1 MRVLP
6 HQQDT
11 GGFFIAVLVK
21 KATLPWQ
28 QKKEA
33 KLSGSYIFGPVKMS
47 DFDLSTFS
55 SISVILHRFLFY
67 SEQKD
72 KSEANGGEVKDTKME
87 EGNNTTEQTAKE
99 DEGTKKRPAEED
111 EDLK

>member
-1 MRVLP
+1 
-6 HQQDT
+6 
-11 GGFFIAVLVK
+11 
-21 KATLPWQ
+21 
-28 QKKEA
+28 
-33 KLSGSYIFGPVKMS
+33 MS

-72 KSEANGGEVKDTKME
+72 KSEANGGEVKDNKME
-87 EGNNTTEQTAKE
+87 EGNPSEQTAKE
-99 DEGTKKRPAEED
+99 DKGTKKRPAEED

>member
-33 KLSGSYIFGPVKMS
+33 KLSGSYKLCPVKMS

-72 KSEANGGEVKDTKME
+72 KSEANGGEVKDNKME
-87 EGNNTTEQTAKE
+87 EGNPSEQTTKE

>member
-21 KATLPWQ
+21 KATVPWQ

-33 KLSGSYIFGPVKMS
+33 KLSGSYIFCPFKMS
-47 DFDLSTFS
+47 DLDHSTFS
-55 SISVILHRFLFY
+55 AISVMLYIRILFY
-67 SEQKD
+67 TDQKD
-72 KSEANGGEVKDTKME
+72 KSEANGGEVKVTKME
-87 EGNNTTEQTAKE
+87 EGNTSEQTAKE

>member
-33 KLSGSYIFGPVKMS
+33 KLSGSYIFCPVKMS

-87 EGNNTTEQTAKE
+87 EGHKSEQTAKE

>member
-33 KLSGSYIFGPVKMS
+33 KLSGSYIFCPVKMS

-72 KSEANGGEVKDTKME
+72 KSEANGGEVKDNKME
-87 EGNNTTEQTAKE
+87 EGNPSEQTAKE

>member
-21 KATLPWQ
+21 KATVPWQ

-33 KLSGSYIFGPVKMS
+33 KLSGSYKLCPVKMS

-55 SISVILHRFLFY
+55 SVLVILHRFSFY

-72 KSEANGGEVKDTKME
+72 KSEANGGEVKDNKME
-87 EGNNTTEQTAKE
+87 EGNPSEQTTKE